1 MFKRSVINMNNARC
15 LFIDGREVPAMAY
28 TTYFDER
35 NCYEEFADAGYRIF
49 FVNISFT
56 KLPINSVSTG
66 FTPFNTGVFEC
77 KEKEDYSEFDYSVRE
92 VLKSS

>member
-1 MFKRSVINMNNARC
+1 MLKSHIQSNNNLVQ
-15 LFIDGREVPAMAY
+15 LFVDGREVPAMAY

-56 KLPINSVSTG
+56 KLPSMPSA
-66 FTPFNTGVFEC
+66 
-77 KEKEDYSEFDYSVRE
+77 K
-92 VLKSS
+92 